1 MSPAGLAPGDAMF
14 ILRVLL
20 CISLMCLLGTP
31 SAWPAGGSINVDVA
45 IDEARLIR
53 LDADAAQ
60 IIVGN
65 PAIAD
70 ATVQSARLLVITGKS
85 YGATN
90 IIALDDGG
98 HEILNARL
106 GVGGGDSH
114 QVAVYRG
121 TVRQSLHCAP
131 DCQRTLSIG
140 DDKSQFEPLAESV
153 AKKFGV
159 VSSAMSGSP

>member
-31 SAWPAGGSINVDVA
+31 SAWPAGGSINVDVT

-90 IIALDDGG
+90 IIALDEGDTRSSMPASAW
-98 HEILNARL
+98 ARAIPIRSPSTEARS
-106 GVGGGDSH
+106 GSRCT
-114 QVAVYRG
+114 ARR
-121 TVRQSLHCAP
+121 TVSERS
-131 DCQRTLSIG
+131 R
-140 DDKSQFEPLAESV
+140 
-153 AKKFGV
+153 
-159 VSSAMSGSP
+159 SAMTNRSSSRWRNRWRKNSAS